1 MMRAGRGLGEGHKQA
16 AHSCPFLCP
25 PPVET
30 TGGADKLGARGSA
43 FPEAGPCLAHLEQ
56 GEVSGCRATT

>member
-1 MMRAGRGLGEGHKQA
+1 MPFSLP
-16 AHSCPFLCP
+16 HSSS
-25 PPVET
+25 ET